1 MQGLQPRIWQRLT
14 VKMVTLFVCVTLL
27 GIVVTGVLI
36 YQNQKQYLERNLGLM
51 LLNIARTGALL
62 IDGNLHAEVI
72 SARDPGS
79 PAYQEIRAALSRI
92 QTANDLIDPVYTV
105 ADFDADKRTARFMVI
120 SQGQTQ
126 PGETYHLVPAIIE
139 PLRQTLEDGNASF
152 TTIYHNKHGAWITA
166 FAPIR
171 DAAGRII
178 GALDVDYRAAVYL
191 ELLGQQRQTI
201 LAFSLAG
208 GLVALLLGAVLAR
221 RITRPVNA
229 LTATARRVVE
239 GDLSQRVASKSKDE
253 FGLMG
258 NIFNLMTDRLQRSHE
273 ALLGVLVRTLE
284 AQSWG
289 SPGELT
295 RLARCS
301 IALGEQIGLRP
312 DQLQALE
319 VGALLHH
326 IGNVS
331 VPPEILAKSEPLSD
345 DERALVRT
353 HPEVGRDIL
362 ETVPF
367 LASGIDVVVAH
378 HERFDGR
385 GYPNR
390 LAGDLIPITARI
402 FAVVEAINAMTRPY
416 PQHQPLSL
424 ESAMEEVRLAA
435 GSQFD
440 PRIVEAFFA
449 IPADRWRSLLD
460 LES

>member
-1 MQGLQPRIWQRLT
+1 MQSLQPRIWQRLT

-36 YQNQKQYLERNLGLM
+36 YQKQKQYLERNLGLM

-62 IDGNLHAEVI
+62 IDGELHARVV
-72 SARDPGS
+72 STRDPS
-79 PAYQEIRAALSRI
+79 SSAYRQIRAVLAQI
-92 QTANDLIDPVYTV
+92 QVKNDLIDPVYTV
-105 ADFDADKRTARFMVI
+105 VDFDADKRAARFMVI
-120 SQGQTQ
+120 SEGQTQ
-126 PGETYHLVPAIIE
+126 PGETYRLVPAIIK
-139 PLRQTLEDGNASF
+139 PLSRTLQEGKASF
-152 TTIYHNKHGAWITA
+152 TAVYHNQHGAWITA

-171 DAAGRII
+171 DAEGRIV

-191 ELLGQQRQTI
+191 ELLGKQRQTI
-201 LAFSLAG
+201 LFFSLAG
-208 GLVALLLGAVLAR
+208 GLVALLLGAVVAR
-221 RITRPVNA
+221 WITRPVNA

-301 IALGEQIGLRP
+301 IILGKQIGLRP

-331 VPPEILAKSEPLSD
+331 VPPEILTKSEPLSD
-345 DERALVRT
+345 DEWSLVRT

-362 ETVPF
+362 EKVPF

-378 HERFDGR
+378 HERFDGK

-402 FAVVEAINAMTRPY
+402 FAVVEAINAMTHPCPPR
-416 PQHQPLSL
+416 QPLSL
-424 ESAMEEVRLAA
+424 ESAMDEVRLAA

-440 PRIVEAFFA
+440 PRIVEAFLA
-449 IPADRWRSLLD
+449 IPTDRWRSLFE

>member
-1 MQGLQPRIWQRLT
+1 M
-14 VKMVTLFVCVTLL
+14 TLL
-27 GIVVTGVLI
+27 GIVVTGMLI

-62 IDGNLHAEVI
+62 IDRDLHADVV
-72 SARDPGS
+72 SARDPS
-79 PAYQEIRAALSRI
+79 SLAYQQIRAVLSQI
-92 QTANDLIDPVYTV
+92 QLENDLIDPVYTV
-105 ADFDADKRTARFMVI
+105 VDFDADNSTARFMVI
-120 SQGQTQ
+120 SQGETR
-126 PGETYHLVPAIIE
+126 PGETYRLVPAIIK
-139 PLRQTLEDGNASF
+139 PLSRTLQEGKASF
-152 TTIYHNKHGAWITA
+152 TAVYYNEHGAWITA

-171 DAAGRII
+171 DAAGHII

-191 ELLGQQRQTI
+191 ELLGQQRQTV
-201 LAFSLAG
+201 LFFSLAG
-208 GLVALLLGAVLAR
+208 SIVALLLGVVVAR

-239 GDLSQRVASKSKDE
+239 GDLSQRVVLTSNDE

-273 ALLGVLVRTLE
+273 ALLGVLVQTLE

-289 SPGELT
+289 TPGELA

-301 IALGEQIGLRP
+301 IALGKQIGLRP
-312 DQLQALE
+312 AQLQALE

-331 VPPEILAKSEPLSD
+331 VPPAILTKSEPLSD
-345 DERALVRT
+345 DEWALVRT

-367 LASGIDVVVAH
+367 LASGIDVAVAH
-378 HERFDGR
+378 HERFDGK

-390 LAGDLIPITARI
+390 LAGDLIPTTARI
-402 FAVVEAINAMTRPY
+402 FAVVEAINAMTHPY

-424 ESAMEEVRLAA
+424 ESAVEKVRLAA

-440 PRIVEAFFA
+440 PRIVEAFLA
-449 IPADRWRSLLD
+449 IPADRWRSLFELK
-460 LES
+460 S